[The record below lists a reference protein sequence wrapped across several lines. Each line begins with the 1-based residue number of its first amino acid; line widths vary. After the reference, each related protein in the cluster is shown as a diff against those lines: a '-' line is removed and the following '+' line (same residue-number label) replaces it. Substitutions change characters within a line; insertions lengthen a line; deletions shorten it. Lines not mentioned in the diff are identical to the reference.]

1 MKLKNKV
8 LSVFLLSLP
17 FCASAL
23 SLGEIRGVAWVGQAL
38 DLRVAVQLDES
49 SRSDSS
55 CFDVEVSYGELQ
67 QPAASV
73 RVSLESPPQTAVSTI
88 RIQSLNPVNEP
99 VVSINLKAVCSA
111 KTARRYVILADL
123 PVNPASNT
131 SAIGVALSTSAIT
144 SHQVFSSVSSDSALS
159 AIVAP
164 IPRARTQSQI
174 LNRQSLVQPSA
185 RRPDNFRKSSAQSAT
200 RTPSGKSRLSLD
212 PLEPLELRFERIQ
225 QKLLIHSTPI
235 QLPELPADVLTQ
247 SLTQTLD
254 AQSFKKLEED
264 VLSMQAQVIKSDQSM
279 LMLRERLKQAESERY
294 DNGFVYA
301 LLVFLIA
308 TLAYLAYLLRRQ
320 SQANSMIAEA
330 WFESADAAHTKPVK
344 VVPVQSQP
352 APVVQVDAV
361 NVSEAAKSTDFS
373 HVDLDNLLPFPQ
385 AVGAV
390 PELADEITE
399 TLKNKSMNGSEKKSQ
414 INKPITKTDPR
425 QHADFLVSL
434 GQTEV
439 AIEILNSAIHD
450 DEKINP
456 MLYLDLLKIYHSMG
470 MRDDFRVL
478 SDRFGQLFK
487 ARVPDYAGFR
497 SEGKDL
503 TSYEEVV
510 AQISFYWFSPQ
521 VVDVINTFIYADP
534 SAENEEIV
542 DLQAFRDLLLLRA
555 VAQSQSD
562 SPHTQEQLGHQK
574 QSVIWQV

>member
-1 MKLKNKV
+1 
-8 LSVFLLSLP
+8 
-17 FCASAL
+17 
-23 SLGEIRGVAWVGQAL
+23 
-38 DLRVAVQLDES
+38 
-49 SRSDSS
+49 
-55 CFDVEVSYGELQ
+55 
-67 QPAASV
+67 
-73 RVSLESPPQTAVSTI
+73 
-88 RIQSLNPVNEP
+88 
-99 VVSINLKAVCSA
+99 
-111 KTARRYVILADL
+111 
-123 PVNPASNT
+123 
-131 SAIGVALSTSAIT
+131 
-144 SHQVFSSVSSDSALS
+144 
-159 AIVAP
+159 
-164 IPRARTQSQI
+164 
-174 LNRQSLVQPSA
+174 
-185 RRPDNFRKSSAQSAT
+185 
-200 RTPSGKSRLSLD
+200 
-212 PLEPLELRFERIQ
+212 
-225 QKLLIHSTPI
+225 
-235 QLPELPADVLTQ
+235 
-247 SLTQTLD
+247 
-254 AQSFKKLEED
+254 
-264 VLSMQAQVIKSDQSM
+264 MQAQVIKSDQSM

-399 TLKNKSMNGSEKKSQ
+399 TLKTKSMNGSEKKSQ

-510 AQISFYWFSPQ
+510 AQISFYWFSAQ

-562 SPHTQEQLGHQK
+562 SPHTQEQLGRQK